1 MNSYTVTLKVKVE
14 TEEEINVKDL
24 EESINEDFPSRVL
37 LNEEDWNET
46 VIIFDSF
53 EVTNIEKE

>member
-46 VIIFDSF
+46 EIIFDSF